1 MESAENRKQPMPN
14 NELGNDDVL
23 SKTETIKLLNDSID
37 RLEQTLE
44 RISQDSATVPSDSIK
59 TLITTTQEL
68 ADAVTPVIPPVPE
81 SPLPEN
87 KIEPAPIET
96 PIETKSASPKVTTP
110 PANQIEQL
118 TTVKA
123 QRKKSLILITIC
135 VAAIAIAIV
144 AVFQIWLPKQQSALV
159 PASES
164 IAPAPEPTITETVPN
179 LNSQIDRALEAP
191 LLEPTQLDN
200 SQSDIEP
207 IVVDLPSAAEPT
219 VESETIAEIIPPD
232 LESPGRAK
240 NLKIVAIK
248 PKISFTPEQT
258 LIAALQSKVANLT
271 QDYPSEAIA
280 LVRVDV
286 PQSSLAVEVTDSW
299 YELGEPEQTKLA
311 NEMLKRS
318 RQLGYTKLELK
329 DGAGTLVA
337 RNPVI
342 GEEIV
347 ILQNSKDEPV
357 GMNNL

>member
-14 NELGNDDVL
+14 NELVKNNDVL

-68 ADAVTPVIPPVPE
+68 ADAVTPVTPPEPE
-81 SPLPEN
+81 SLPET
-87 KIEPAPIET
+87 KIKPAPIET
-96 PIETKSASPKVTTP
+96 PIETKSSPPKATTP
-110 PANQIEQL
+110 PANKIEQL

-123 QRKKSLILITIC
+123 QKKKSLILITIC

-144 AVFQIWLPKQQSALV
+144 AVFQIWLPKQQSV
-159 PASES
+159 ISASES

-179 LNSQIDRALEAP
+179 LNSQLDRALETP
-191 LLEPTQLDN
+191 LLEPTKLDD

-219 VESETIAEIIPPD
+219 VESETIAETIPPD

-240 NLKIVAIK
+240 NLKIVAIE
-248 PKISFTPEQT
+248 PKVSFTPEQT
-258 LIAALQSKVANLT
+258 LIGALQSKVANLT

-280 LVRVDV
+280 EVRVDV

-299 YELGEPEQTKLA
+299 YELQEPEQTKLA

-329 DGAGTLVA
+329 DAEGTLVA

-357 GMNNL
+357 EINNL

>member
-14 NELGNDDVL
+14 NDVL
-23 SKTETIKLLNDSID
+23 SKTETLKLLNDSID
-37 RLEQTLE
+37 RLEQTIE
-44 RISQDSATVPSDSIK
+44 RISQDSATVPFDSIK

-68 ADAVTPVIPPVPE
+68 ADAVTPVAPVAPPVPE
-81 SPLPEN
+81 SPLPET
-87 KIEPAPIET
+87 KVEPAPIET
-96 PIETKSASPKVTTP
+96 PIQTKSALPKVKTP
-110 PANQIEQL
+110 SANKIEQL

-123 QRKKSLILITIC
+123 QRKKSLIIITIC

-144 AVFQIWLPKQQSALV
+144 AVFQIWLPKQQSVLPV
-159 PASES
+159 SES
-164 IAPAPEPTITETVPN
+164 IAPAPESTITEVPN

-191 LLEPTQLDN
+191 LLEPTLDD

-207 IVVDLPSAAEPT
+207 IIVDLPSAAEPT
-219 VESETIAEIIPPD
+219 VESETIAETIPPD
-232 LESPGRAK
+232 LESPGRTK
-240 NLKIVAIK
+240 NLKIVAIE

-280 LVRVDV
+280 LVRVDI
-286 PQSSLAVEVTDSW
+286 PQSSLAVEVTDNW
-299 YELGEPEQTKLA
+299 YELGESEQTKLA

-318 RQLGYTKLELK
+318 RQLGFTKLELK

-357 GMNNL
+357 EMNNL